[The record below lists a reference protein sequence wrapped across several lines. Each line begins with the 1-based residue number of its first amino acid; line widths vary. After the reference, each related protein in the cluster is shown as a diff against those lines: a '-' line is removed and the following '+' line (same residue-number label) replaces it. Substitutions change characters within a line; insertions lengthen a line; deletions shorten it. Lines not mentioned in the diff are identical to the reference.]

1 MLVNRSRFGR
11 LARARSEGE
20 PREKLRVT
28 QDLRL
33 DYDLEEPGGNCL
45 NNHRDISVRALRGSE
60 RKMTKGQTDR
70 NLSTLLKWVGY
81 LTAIFS
87 LCATV
92 VGVAKYL
99 YNHKEI
105 GKTTHALLATEA
117 EEKKAGDYSA
127 GWQTLEKVTQ
137 LDPNSA
143 SVRMAQNELAM
154 AWLENVHLQENQ
166 KFSDVTNKV
175 EPVLLRAVASSK
187 PGPEQADLRA
197 HVGWAYFLESR
208 DGRADLDPTKVYREA
223 AAEDGNN
230 PYAHAMWG
238 HWILWQSC
246 EQISEA
252 KDHFAAALAA
262 AREGDYVRR
271 LELSA
276 LLNCHTEQ
284 SDLEVIR
291 VANDMRK
298 EGRRPDDGEQGHILD
313 IYSQEFTPKTAETLL
328 FVNAVPPAEHVAT
341 FRWLFDDLHSDE
353 SSRTSRLYYLAEL
366 QEAAGQ
372 REDALSNYTM
382 ALRQMSRYSTLKEAA
397 DAGVKRLS
405 NPH

>member
-1 MLVNRSRFGR
+1 M
-11 LARARSEGE
+11 
-20 PREKLRVT
+20 
-28 QDLRL
+28 
-33 DYDLEEPGGNCL
+33 
-45 NNHRDISVRALRGSE
+45 
-60 RKMTKGQTDR
+60 MTNGQTDR
-70 NLSTLLKWVGY
+70 RFSTVVKWVGY

-92 VGVAKYL
+92 VGVARYL
-99 YNHKEI
+99 YTHHEI
-105 GKTTHALLATEA
+105 AKNTNALLATET

-127 GWQTLEKVTQ
+127 GWQTLEKATQ
-137 LDPNSA
+137 LDPNS
-143 SVRMAQNELAM
+143 STVRRAKDKLAM
-154 AWLENVHLQENQ
+154 AWLEDVHLQEGQ
-166 KFSDVTNKV
+166 KFSNVTDKV
-175 EPVLLRAVASSK
+175 EPVLLRAAASSK

-197 HVGWAYFLESR
+197 HVGWPTFSN
-208 DGRADLDPTKVYREA
+208 RATEERIWMDPAKEYQEA
-223 AAEDGNN
+223 AAEDANN

-238 HWILWQSC
+238 HWILWQHC
-246 EQISEA
+246 DQIAEA
-252 KDHFAAALAA
+252 RKQFTAALAT
-262 AREGDYVRR
+262 AREGAYVRR

-276 LLNCHTEQ
+276 LLNCHTRE

-298 EGRRPDDGEQGHILD
+298 EGRRLDDGERGHILD

-328 FVNAVPPAEHVAT
+328 FVNAVPPAERVAT

-353 SSRTSRLYYLAEL
+353 NSRASRMYYLAEL

-382 ALRQMSRYSTLKEAA
+382 ALHQMSPFSTLRQAA

-405 NPH
+405 RFH

>member
-1 MLVNRSRFGR
+1 
-11 LARARSEGE
+11 
-20 PREKLRVT
+20 
-28 QDLRL
+28 
-33 DYDLEEPGGNCL
+33 
-45 NNHRDISVRALRGSE
+45 
-60 RKMTKGQTDR
+60 MTKGQTDR

-105 GKTTHALLATEA
+105 RKTTHALLATEA

-127 GWQTLEKVTQ
+127 GWQTLEKAMQ

-154 AWLENVHLQENQ
+154 AWLEDVHLQESQ

-208 DGRADLDPTKVYREA
+208 DGRADLDPAKAYQEA
-223 AAEDGNN
+223 AEEDGNN
-230 PYAHAMWG
+230 PFAQAMWG
-238 HWILWQSC
+238 HWILWQNC
-246 EQISEA
+246 DQISEA
-252 KDHFAAALAA
+252 QKHFTAALAA

-276 LLNCHTEQ
+276 LLNCHTRE
-284 SDLEVIR
+284 SDSEVIR

-298 EGRRPDDGEQGHILD
+298 EGRRPDDGEREHILA
-313 IYSQEFTPKTAETLL
+313 IYSYEFTPKTADTQV
-328 FVNAVPPAEHVAT
+328 FVNIVPPAEHVAT

-353 SSRTSRLYYLAEL
+353 NSDASRTYYLAEL

-372 REDALSNYTM
+372 REDALSSYTM
-382 ALRQMSRYSTLKEAA
+382 AVRQMPRFSSLKEAA

-405 NPH
+405 NTH

>member
-1 MLVNRSRFGR
+1 MLKKR
-11 LARARSEGE
+11 
-20 PREKLRVT
+20 
-28 QDLRL
+28 
-33 DYDLEEPGGNCL
+33 
-45 NNHRDISVRALRGSE
+45 
-60 RKMTKGQTDR
+60 QTDR
-70 NLSTLLKWVGY
+70 RFSTVVKWVGY

-99 YNHKEI
+99 YTHHEI
-105 GKTTHALLATEA
+105 AKNTNALLATET
-117 EEKKAGDYSA
+117 EEKKAGDYST
-127 GWQTLEKVTQ
+127 GWQTLEKATQ
-137 LDPNSA
+137 LDPNSSTLRIA
-143 SVRMAQNELAM
+143 KHELAM
-154 AWLENVHLQENQ
+154 AWLEDVHLQEGQ
-166 KFSDVTNKV
+166 KFSNVTDKV
-175 EPVLLRAVASSK
+175 EPVLLRAAAASK

-208 DGRADLDPTKVYREA
+208 DGRADLDPAKEYQEA
-223 AAEDGNN
+223 AAEDANN

-238 HWILWQSC
+238 HWILWQHC
-246 EQISEA
+246 DQIAEA
-252 KDHFAAALAA
+252 RKQFTAALAA
-262 AREGDYVRR
+262 AREGAYVRR

-276 LLNCHTEQ
+276 LLNCHTRE

-298 EGRRPDDGEQGHILD
+298 EGRRLDDGERGHILD

-341 FRWLFDDLHSDE
+341 FRWLFDDPRSDE
-353 SSRTSRLYYLAEL
+353 NRGASRMYYLAEL

-382 ALRQMSRYSTLKEAA
+382 ALHQMSPFSALRQAA
-397 DAGVKRLS
+397 EAGVKRLS
-405 NPH
+405 RSH